1 MRTVK
6 RLLVVL
12 AAVLLLAPVLGQDRV
27 AATRL
32 RAPRVQNTGRYGNF
46 WPLFKARQYLPA
58 PPPTT

>member
-1 MRTVK
+1 MRTA
-6 RLLVVL
+6 RDLLVALV
-12 AAVLLLAPVLGQDRV
+12 AALLLAPALGQNRV